1 MDELHTQHEDV
12 TGDATRHASSY
23 LTAAL
28 AAAQKAADWRT
39 ARTNRRTDTLADTAD
54 RDGTGQ
60 DGTSQDT
67 RAPANLMTPDVVAHH
82 PVVST
87 GPQDPPQV
95 RYGPLV
101 VAALPDPI
109 SQAVL
114 DDPAWPELAAA
125 LAQAQQ
131 AGTEPGQL
139 LLAVAAER
147 ELGSAKNPA
156 QVLNHRL
163 AHRGPLA
170 DAPRPRTRTAADV
183 VASSFPTAVTDAPA
197 PAGNHPAASDR
208 GATGAGRAAAR
219 TPATRPPGR
228 TARHR

>member
-39 ARTNRRTDTLADTAD
+39 ARTDRRADALAATAD

-60 DGTSQDT
+60 DALT
-67 RAPANLMTPDVVAHH
+67 RANLLTPDVVAQH
-82 PVVST
+82 PGVST

-95 RYGPLV
+95 RYAPLV
-101 VAALPDPI
+101 VAALPDQL

-125 LAQAQQ
+125 LAQAHQ

-147 ELGSAKNPA
+147 ELSSAKSPA
-156 QVLNHRL
+156 QVLNHRITQ
-163 AHRGPLA
+163 RTPS
-170 DAPRPRTRTAADV
+170 PRRPATSHPRTPTAADV
-183 VASSFPTAVTDAPA
+183 VASSFPTALTDAPA
-197 PAGNHPAASDR
+197 PTGKHPAASDR
-208 GATGAGRAAAR
+208 GAAGASRAATR

-228 TARHR
+228 TTRHR

>member
-39 ARTNRRTDTLADTAD
+39 ARTNRRTDTLAATDQ
-54 RDGTGQ
+54 DGTGQ
-60 DGTSQDT
+60 DAL
-67 RAPANLMTPDVVAHH
+67 APANLMTPDVVAHH
-82 PVVST
+82 PGLPT

-95 RYGPLV
+95 RYAPLV
-101 VAALPDPI
+101 AAALPEQI

-114 DDPAWPELAAA
+114 NDPAWPELAAA
-125 LAQAQQ
+125 LAQAHQ
-131 AGTEPGQL
+131 AGTDPGQL

-147 ELGSAKNPA
+147 ELGSAKSPA

-163 AHRGPLA
+163 TQRTPTPGPPGA
-170 DAPRPRTRTAADV
+170 TDSRTPTAADV
-183 VASSFPTAVTDAPA
+183 VASSFPTALTDAPA
-197 PAGNHPAASDR
+197 PAGQHPAASDR
-208 GATGAGRAAAR
+208 GAAGAGRAATR

>member
-28 AAAQKAADWRT
+28 AAAQKATDWRT
-39 ARTNRRTDTLADTAD
+39 ARTNRRTDTLAATAD

-60 DGTSQDT
+60 DALT
-67 RAPANLMTPDVVAHH
+67 RANLLTPDVVAHH
-82 PVVST
+82 PGLPT

-95 RYGPLV
+95 RYAPLV
-101 VAALPDPI
+101 LAALPEQI

-125 LAQAQQ
+125 LAQAHQ

-139 LLAVAAER
+139 LLAVAGER

-163 AHRGPLA
+163 AHRTATPAATGS
-170 DAPRPRTRTAADV
+170 RTPTAADV
-183 VASSFPTAVTDAPA
+183 VASSFPTALTDAPA
-197 PAGNHPAASDR
+197 TAGKHPAASDR
-208 GATGAGRAAAR
+208 GTANAGRAATR
-219 TPATRPPGR
+219 TPATQPPGR

>member
-39 ARTNRRTDTLADTAD
+39 ARTNRRADTLAATAD
-54 RDGTGQ
+54 QDGTGQ
-60 DGTSQDT
+60 DTL
-67 RAPANLMTPDVVAHH
+67 AAANLMTPDVVAHH
-82 PVVST
+82 PGLPT

-95 RYGPLV
+95 RYAPLV
-101 VAALPDPI
+101 VAALPDQI

-125 LAQAQQ
+125 LAQAHQ
-131 AGTEPGQL
+131 AGTDPGQL
-139 LLAVAAER
+139 LLAVAGER
-147 ELGSAKNPA
+147 ELGSAKSPA

-163 AHRGPLA
+163 TQRTPTPG
-170 DAPRPRTRTAADV
+170 APAATGSRTPTAADV
-183 VASSFPTAVTDAPA
+183 VASSFPTALTDAPA
-197 PAGNHPAASDR
+197 TAGKHPAASDR
-208 GATGAGRAAAR
+208 GTTGAGRA
-219 TPATRPPGR
+219 ATRPPGR

>member
-12 TGDATRHASSY
+12 AGDATRHASSY

-39 ARTNRRTDTLADTAD
+39 ARTNRRPDNPD

-60 DGTSQDT
+60 DTP
-67 RAPANLMTPDVVAHH
+67 APLNLMTPDMVAHH
-82 PVVST
+82 PGLST
-87 GPQDPPQV
+87 SRQDPPQV
-95 RYGPLV
+95 RYAPLV
-101 VAALPDPI
+101 VAALPDQI

-114 DDPAWPELAAA
+114 TDPAWPELAAA
-125 LAQAQQ
+125 LAQAQR

-139 LLAVAAER
+139 LLAVAGER
-147 ELGSAKNPA
+147 ELGSAKSPA

-163 AHRGPLA
+163 AHRTPTPGALA
-170 DAPRPRTRTAADV
+170 ATGPRTPTAADV
-183 VASSFPTAVTDAPA
+183 VASSFPTALTDAPA
-197 PAGNHPAASDR
+197 PAANHPAASDR
-208 GATGAGRAAAR
+208 GAAGAGRAATR
-219 TPATRPPGR
+219 PPATRPPGG

>member
-39 ARTNRRTDTLADTAD
+39 ARTNRRTDTLATTANQ
-54 RDGTGQ
+54 DGTGP
-60 DGTSQDT
+60 DT
-67 RAPANLMTPDVVAHH
+67 PAPLNLMTPDMVATMLH
-82 PVVST
+82 PGLPT
-87 GPQDPPQV
+87 GPQDPPQI
-95 RYGPLV
+95 RYAPLV
-101 VAALPDPI
+101 VAALPDQI

-131 AGTEPGQL
+131 AGTDPGPL
-139 LLAVAAER
+139 LLAVAGER
-147 ELGSAKNPA
+147 ELGSAKSPA

-163 AHRGPLA
+163 THRTPTPG
-170 DAPRPRTRTAADV
+170 APAATGSRTPTAADV
-183 VASSFPTAVTDAPA
+183 VASSFPTALTDAPA

-208 GATGAGRAAAR
+208 ATTGAGRAA
-219 TPATRPPGR
+219 TRPPGG

>member
-39 ARTNRRTDTLADTAD
+39 ARTNRRTDTLAATAD
-54 RDGTGQ
+54 QDGTGQ
-60 DGTSQDT
+60 DAL
-67 RAPANLMTPDVVAHH
+67 APANLMTPDVVAQH
-82 PVVST
+82 PGLPT

-95 RYGPLV
+95 RYAPLV
-101 VAALPDPI
+101 VAALPEQI

-125 LAQAQQ
+125 LAQAHQ

-147 ELGSAKNPA
+147 ELGSAKSPA

-163 AHRGPLA
+163 TQRTPTPTPPAATG
-170 DAPRPRTRTAADV
+170 PRTPTAADV
-183 VASSFPTAVTDAPA
+183 VASSFPTALTDAPA
-197 PAGNHPAASDR
+197 PAGQHPAASDR
-208 GATGAGRAAAR
+208 GTTGADRAATR

>member
-39 ARTNRRTDTLADTAD
+39 ARTNRRTGTLAATADQDGPVQDTLAA
-54 RDGTGQ
+54 
-60 DGTSQDT
+60 
-67 RAPANLMTPDVVAHH
+67 ANLMTPDLVAHH
-82 PVVST
+82 PGLPT
-87 GPQDPPQV
+87 GPQDPPQI
-95 RYGPLV
+95 RYAPLV
-101 VAALPDPI
+101 AAALPEQI

-125 LAQAQQ
+125 LAQAHQ
-131 AGTEPGQL
+131 AGTDPGQL
-139 LLAVAAER
+139 LLAVAAQR
-147 ELGSAKNPA
+147 ELGSAKSPA
-156 QVLNHRL
+156 QVLTHRL
-163 AHRGPLA
+163 AHRASTPG
-170 DAPRPRTRTAADV
+170 APAATGSRTPTAADV
-183 VASSFPTAVTDAPA
+183 VASSFPTALTDAPA
-197 PAGNHPAASDR
+197 PAGQHPAASDR
-208 GATGAGRAAAR
+208 RTAGAGRAATR

>member
-39 ARTNRRTDTLADTAD
+39 ARTNRRTDTLAATAD
-54 RDGTGQ
+54 QDGTGQ
-60 DGTSQDT
+60 DPL
-67 RAPANLMTPDVVAHH
+67 AAANLMTPDVVAHH
-82 PVVST
+82 PGLAT
-87 GPQDPPQV
+87 DPQDPPQV
-95 RYGPLV
+95 RYAPLV
-101 VAALPDPI
+101 VAALPDQI

-125 LAQAQQ
+125 LAQAHQ

-139 LLAVAAER
+139 LLAVAGER
-147 ELGSAKNPA
+147 ELGSAKSPA

-163 AHRGPLA
+163 AHRTPTPG
-170 DAPRPRTRTAADV
+170 APAVTGSRTPTAADV
-183 VASSFPTAVTDAPA
+183 VASSFPTALTDAPA
-197 PAGNHPAASDR
+197 PAGKHPAASDR
-208 GATGAGRAAAR
+208 GAAGAGRAATR

-228 TARHR
+228 PARHR

>member
-12 TGDATRHASSY
+12 TGDATRHASTY

-39 ARTNRRTDTLADTAD
+39 ARTNRRTDTLAGTAD

-60 DGTSQDT
+60 DTS
-67 RAPANLMTPDVVAHH
+67 APANLMAPDVVAHH
-82 PVVST
+82 PGVST

-95 RYGPLV
+95 RYAPLV
-101 VAALPDPI
+101 AAALPDQI

-131 AGTEPGQL
+131 AGTAPGQL

-156 QVLNHRL
+156 QVLNHRIT
-163 AHRGPLA
+163 HRTSTPGPPA
-170 DAPRPRTRTAADV
+170 ATGPRTPTAADV
-183 VASSFPTAVTDAPA
+183 VASSFPTALTDAPA
-197 PAGNHPAASDR
+197 PTGKHPAASDR

-228 TARHR
+228 PARHR

>member
-1 MDELHTQHEDV
+1 MDDLHTQHEDV

-39 ARTNRRTDTLADTAD
+39 ARTDRRADTLAATAD

-60 DGTSQDT
+60 DALT
-67 RAPANLMTPDVVAHH
+67 RANLLTPDVVAHH
-82 PVVST
+82 PGVST
-87 GPQDPPQV
+87 GPQDLPQV
-95 RYGPLV
+95 RYAPLV
-101 VAALPDPI
+101 VAALPDQL

-125 LAQAQQ
+125 LAQAHQ

-139 LLAVAAER
+139 LLAVAGER
-147 ELGSAKNPA
+147 ELGSAKSPA
-156 QVLNHRL
+156 QVLSHRL
-163 AHRGPLA
+163 AHHHTAPGPPA
-170 DAPRPRTRTAADV
+170 ATGSRTRTAADV
-183 VASSFPTAVTDAPA
+183 VASSFPTALTDAPA
-197 PAGNHPAASDR
+197 TAGQHPAASDR
-208 GATGAGRAAAR
+208 GAAGASRAATR

-228 TARHR
+228 TTRHR

>member
-39 ARTNRRTDTLADTAD
+39 ARTNRRTDTLAATAD
-54 RDGTGQ
+54 QDGTGQ
-60 DGTSQDT
+60 DTL
-67 RAPANLMTPDVVAHH
+67 APTNLMTPDVVAHH
-82 PVVST
+82 PGLPD

-95 RYGPLV
+95 RYAPLV
-101 VAALPDPI
+101 TAGLPEQT
-109 SQAVL
+109 SRAVL

-125 LAQAQQ
+125 LAQAHQ
-131 AGTEPGQL
+131 AGTDPGQL
-139 LLAVAAER
+139 LLAVAGER
-147 ELGSAKNPA
+147 ELGSAKSPA

-163 AHRGPLA
+163 AQRTPTP
-170 DAPRPRTRTAADV
+170 APPAVTGPRTPTAADV
-183 VASSFPTAVTDAPA
+183 VASSFPTALTDAPA
-197 PAGNHPAASDR
+197 PTGRHPAASDR
-208 GATGAGRAAAR
+208 GATGTDRATTR

>member
-12 TGDATRHASSY
+12 TGDAARHASSY

-39 ARTNRRTDTLADTAD
+39 ARTNRRTDTAD

-60 DGTSQDT
+60 DVAGPDAL
-67 RAPANLMTPDVVAHH
+67 APANLMTPDVVAHH
-82 PVVST
+82 PGLPT

-95 RYGPLV
+95 RYAPLV
-101 VAALPDPI
+101 LAALPEQI

-125 LAQAQQ
+125 LAQAHQ

-139 LLAVAAER
+139 LLAVAGER

-163 AHRGPLA
+163 THRTATPAATGS
-170 DAPRPRTRTAADV
+170 RTPTAADV
-183 VASSFPTAVTDAPA
+183 VASSFPTALTDAPA
-197 PAGNHPAASDR
+197 PAGQHPAASDR
-208 GATGAGRAAAR
+208 GAAGAGRAATR
-219 TPATRPPGR
+219 TPATQPPGR

>member
-1 MDELHTQHEDV
+1 MDELHIQHEDV

-39 ARTNRRTDTLADTAD
+39 ARTNRRTDTRAATAD

-60 DGTSQDT
+60 DTL
-67 RAPANLMTPDVVAHH
+67 AAANLMAPDVVVHH
-82 PVVST
+82 PGLPT
-87 GPQDPPQV
+87 GPQDLPQV
-95 RYGPLV
+95 RYAPLV
-101 VAALPDPI
+101 VAALPEQI

-114 DDPAWPELAAA
+114 ADPAWPELAAA

-139 LLAVAAER
+139 LLAVAGER
-147 ELGSAKNPA
+147 ELGSAKSPA
-156 QVLNHRL
+156 QVLTHRL
-163 AHRGPLA
+163 AHRASTPGA
-170 DAPRPRTRTAADV
+170 AAATGSRTPTAADV
-183 VASSFPTAVTDAPA
+183 VASSFPTALTDAPA
-197 PAGNHPAASDR
+197 TAGKHPAVSDR
-208 GATGAGRAAAR
+208 GAADAGRAATR

>member
-23 LTAAL
+23 LTAVL

-39 ARTNRRTDTLADTAD
+39 ARTNRRTDTLAATAD
-54 RDGTGQ
+54 QDGTGQ
-60 DGTSQDT
+60 DTL
-67 RAPANLMTPDVVAHH
+67 AAANLMTPDVVAHH
-82 PVVST
+82 PGLPT

-95 RYGPLV
+95 RYAPLV
-101 VAALPDPI
+101 VAALPDQI

-125 LAQAQQ
+125 LAQAHQ

-139 LLAVAAER
+139 LLAVAGER
-147 ELGSAKNPA
+147 ELGSAKSPA
-156 QVLNHRL
+156 QVLSHRL
-163 AHRGPLA
+163 AQRTPTP
-170 DAPRPRTRTAADV
+170 APPAATGPRTPTAADV
-183 VASSFPTAVTDAPA
+183 VASSFPTALTDAPA
-197 PAGNHPAASDR
+197 PTGKHPAVSDR
-208 GATGAGRAAAR
+208 GAADAGRAATR